1 MQVVPAGRGW
11 HWIKAGFRGFWAQ
24 PIVWI
29 AIVFTHL
36 LIMSLLTRLQ
46 AGPLPV
52 GVAITLVLVPFFS
65 VGFMNIAR
73 TVSEGQRP
81 GLPLLFS
88 GFRSAQK
95 PLAILGLTYL
105 LAHVVL
111 IGLLALGSPAAGP
124 ADPGLGDTAGDA
136 TAMHVA
142 LLRGNLLATVLYLPI
157 VAAFW
162 YAPVLVAWQG
172 HGAGKAVFFSFF
184 AVLAN
189 WRAFLVFG
197 ALVTLFAVGLLGA
210 TLMVFGALAKQ
221 GTGDALRLALPVY
234 LAILMP
240 SLYASFYAN
249 YRDVFAAPEPPKPL
263 LEQGSS

>member
-46 AGPLPV
+46 VGPAPL
-52 GVAITLVLVPFFS
+52 GIAITLVLVPFFS

-73 TVSEGQRP
+73 TVADGQRP

-88 GFRSAQK
+88 GFRSTQK
-95 PLAILGLTYL
+95 PLAMLGVIYL

-111 IGLLALGSPAAGP
+111 IGVLALTAPAGGVP
-124 ADPGLGDTAGDA
+124 DPGLRDGGVEG
-136 TAMHVA
+136 TAMHIA
-142 LLRGNLLATVLYLPI
+142 LLRGNLIATALYLPI

-172 HGAGKAVFFSFF
+172 HTAGKALFFSFF
-184 AVLAN
+184 AFLAN
-189 WRAFLVFG
+189 WRAFIVYG
-197 ALVTLFAVGLLGA
+197 VLVTLIAVGLLGA
-210 TLMVFGALAKQ
+210 SMLVFGSIGKQ
-221 GTGDALRLALPVY
+221 GADALRLALPVY
-234 LAILMP
+234 LAVLMP
-240 SLYASFYAN
+240 TLYASFFAN
-249 YRDVFAAPEPPKPL
+249 YSEVFAAPEPPKPL

>member
-1 MQVVPAGRGW
+1 MQVVPARHGW

-46 AGPLPV
+46 VGPVPL
-52 GVAITLVLVPFFS
+52 GVAITLVMVPFFS

-73 TVSEGQRP
+73 TVDGGQRP

-88 GFRSAQK
+88 GFRSTQK
-95 PLAILGLTYL
+95 PLAMLGVIYL

-111 IGLLALGSPAAGP
+111 IGVLAITAPAGGP
-124 ADPGLGDTAGDA
+124 ADPGLRGGGLEDTAR
-136 TAMHVA
+136 HIA
-142 LLRGNLLATVLYLPI
+142 LLRGNLVATLLYLPI

-172 HGAGKAVFFSFF
+172 HTAGKALFFSFF
-184 AVLAN
+184 AFLAN
-189 WRAFLVFG
+189 WRAFLVYG
-197 ALVTLFAVGLLGA
+197 VLVTVIAVALLGA
-210 TLMVFGALAKQ
+210 SILVFGSIGKAGA
-221 GTGDALRLALPVY
+221 DALRLALPVY

-240 SLYASFYAN
+240 TLYASFYAN
-249 YRDVFAAPEPPKPL
+249 YSDVFAVPEPPKPL

>member
-1 MQVVPAGRGW
+1 MQVVPARHGW

-46 AGPLPV
+46 IGPVPL

-73 TVSEGQRP
+73 TVDGGTRP

-95 PLAILGLTYL
+95 PLAMLGVVYL

-111 IGLLALGSPAAGP
+111 IGLLALTVPSGGAPDPALREGGA
-124 ADPGLGDTAGDA
+124 DA

-172 HGAGKAVFFSFF
+172 HSAGKALFFSFF
-184 AVLAN
+184 AFLAN
-189 WRAFLVFG
+189 WRAFILYGV
-197 ALVTLFAVGLLGA
+197 LVTLIAVGLLGVSIV
-210 TLMVFGALAKQ
+210 VFGSIGKQ
-221 GTGDALRLALPVY
+221 GGDALRLALPVY

-240 SLYASFYAN
+240 TLYASFYAN
-249 YRDVFAAPEPPKPL
+249 YSDVFAAPEPPKPL